1 MTVMGFADNISIFT
15 FIFMI
20 SITHVLLP
28 NKSVRTKSVRPMSPL
43 QPSMS
48 TVATNS
54 SHLTAMVL
62 LTVSSANEILLLD
75 LISSTALMNHSA
87 SNWSEGHTMATTL
100 CLCKAMLLFPGKSFT
115 TKIVV
120 QVPS

>member
-1 MTVMGFADNISIFT
+1 
-15 FIFMI
+15 
-20 SITHVLLP
+20 
-28 NKSVRTKSVRPMSPL
+28 MSPL
-43 QPSMS
+43 QHSMS

-62 LTVSSANEILLLD
+62 LTVSSANEILPLD
-75 LISSTALMNHSA
+75 LISSTALTNHGA
-87 SNWSEGHTMATTL
+87 SNWSEGHTMATSL
-100 CLCKAMLLFPGKSFT
+100 CLCMAMLLFSDKSFT